1 MMRSRSKLSAVS
13 RRGLMIGTG
22 AMAATGFLR
31 LPRVSAASPVTIG
44 VLLPTSGGLDD
55 HARQM
60 RLGVTT
66 AVADLNERGGVLGRP
81 LRLAFRDSEG
91 SPRKL
96 VDSCAELVRDEGAQ
110 AVVGPFIAF
119 GRKVAARAL
128 ALSRVPLL
136 TGSNNEGGFCES
148 GAFTLAPTPYQ
159 DVYPLLHHL
168 DGGRGRS
175 YFLVGSA
182 SSWQVNMFRRAVLR
196 ILYHHGGKMLGEA
209 LTRVEETNFEPVVRW
224 AAATEADVVLFCV
237 PRRQG
242 TEFVRQAQA
251 TGLLDKVDLGWIG
264 FNEMHA
270 QDLGGDLAKQVV
282 TASSFVASDPANGVP
297 ALVSRMRAHAE
308 AATPITYYAFTH
320 YTAVTALASAWEAAG
335 EASGEAAMNALPNTA
350 LETVTG
356 PISFDAASRQAKLP
370 MVIAKGANDGS
381 LEIVERSGVVEP
393 GPGCET

>member
-1 MMRSRSKLSAVS
+1 
-13 RRGLMIGTG
+13 MIVGTG

-31 LPRVSAASPVTIG
+31 LPRASAASPVTIG

-91 SPRKL
+91 SPRNL
-96 VDSCAELVRDEGAQ
+96 VDNCAELVRDEGAQ

-128 ALSRVPLL
+128 APSRVPLL
-136 TGSNNEGGFCES
+136 TASNNEGGFCES
-148 GAFTLAPTPYQ
+148 GSFTLAPTPYQ
-159 DVYPLLHHL
+159 DVYPLLQHL

-182 SSWQVNMFRRAVLR
+182 SSWQISMFRRAVLR

-209 LTRVEETNFEPVVRW
+209 LTRVEDTNFEPVARW
-224 AAATEADVVLFCV
+224 AAATDADVVVLCV

-242 TEFVRQAQA
+242 SEFVRQAEA
-251 TGLLDKVDLGWIG
+251 IGLLDKVDLGWIG

-270 QDLGGDLAKQVV
+270 QDLGGDLAQNVT

-297 ALVSRMRAHAE
+297 ALVSRMRTHADG
-308 AATPITYYAFTH
+308 AMPITYYAYTH
-320 YTAVTALASAWEAAG
+320 YTAVAALASAWEAAG
-335 EASGEAAMNALPNTA
+335 EASGEAAMTHLPNTA
-350 LETVTG
+350 LEAATG
-356 PISFDAASRQAKLP
+356 TISFDAASRQAKLP
-370 MVIAKGANDGS
+370 MVIAKGAAEGR
-381 LEIVERSGVVEP
+381 LQVVERIGAVEP
-393 GPGCET
+393 GPGCEA

>member
-1 MMRSRSKLSAVS
+1 MR
-13 RRGLMIGTG
+13 G
-22 AMAATGFLR
+22 A
-31 LPRVSAASPVTIG
+31 SAASPVTIG

-66 AVADLNERGGVLGRP
+66 AVADLNESGGVLGRP

-91 SPRKL
+91 SPRNL
-96 VDSCAELVRDEGAQ
+96 ADRCAELVRDEGAQ

-128 ALSRVPLL
+128 APSRVPLL
-136 TGSNNEGGFCES
+136 TASNNEGGFCGS

-159 DVYPLLHHL
+159 DSYPLLQHL

-182 SSWQVNMFRRAVLR
+182 SSWQISMFRRTVLR
-196 ILYHHGGKMLGEA
+196 ILYHHGGNMLGEA
-209 LTRVEETNFEPVVRW
+209 LTKVGETNFEPVARW
-224 AAATEADVVLFCV
+224 VAATDADVVVLCV

-242 TEFVRQAQA
+242 SEFVRQAHA
-251 TGLLDKVDLGWIG
+251 IGLLDRVDLGWIG

-270 QDLGGDLAKQVV
+270 QDLGGDLAKMVV
-282 TASSFVASDPANGVP
+282 TASSFVAGDPANGVP
-297 ALVSRMRAHAE
+297 ALVSRMRTHADE
-308 AATPITYYAFTH
+308 TTPITYYAFSH
-320 YTAVTALASAWEAAG
+320 YTAVAALASAWEAAG
-335 EASGEAAMNALPNTA
+335 EASGEAAMNSLPNTA
-350 LETVTG
+350 LEAATG

-370 MVIAKGANDGS
+370 MVIAKGADDGS

-393 GPGCET
+393 GPGCQT